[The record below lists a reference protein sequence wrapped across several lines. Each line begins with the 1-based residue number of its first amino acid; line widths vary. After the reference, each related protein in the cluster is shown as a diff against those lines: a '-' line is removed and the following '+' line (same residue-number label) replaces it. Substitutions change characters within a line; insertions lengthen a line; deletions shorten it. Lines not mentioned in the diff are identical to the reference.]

1 MTVINK
7 SPQHVVICRSQIQSN
22 VSYKLE
28 WNRNKTPVYCHYH
41 PLYHR
46 HHFHSYHFSYC
57 VSSISSRMIDLDLAK
72 ELQFIVYDTT
82 TSFQSM
88 ILSFNRSRNR
98 LIIQTLKKEEME
110 NLINTLDTALSLLKK
125 FKTVINLLRISMR
138 TPDVLVGKTTSC
150 EVKELSLFSYFLNR
164 NCLSLSSHSD
174 ILFPIDFF
182 VYDLQECDASRKR
195 SDYSQKSEVWI

>member
-1 MTVINK
+1 
-7 SPQHVVICRSQIQSN
+7 
-22 VSYKLE
+22 
-28 WNRNKTPVYCHYH
+28 
-41 PLYHR
+41 
-46 HHFHSYHFSYC
+46 
-57 VSSISSRMIDLDLAK
+57 MIDLDLAK
-72 ELQFIVYDTT
+72 ELGFIVYGTT
-82 TSFQSM
+82 TLFQSM
-88 ILSFNRSRNR
+88 IMSFNRSRNC

-174 ILFPIDFF
+174 VLFPIDFF

-195 SDYSQKSEVWI
+195 SDYSQKSEIWI